1 MPSSLFRP
9 TGKQWNPN
17 FPNSATELNQ
27 NRSVLPIWVN
37 NDSNVVPSD
46 ENVVY
51 LSTGAVKTILNV
63 IGAVYSTSLVGKVE
77 QFIGNARTTTVDFP
91 YLCMTNFSGSKALAL
106 ANYEDLV
113 PHLRAQTL
121 VYLEGQAGEAT
132 SFSGSVAGSVLTL
145 DDNAANNAIIA
156 ALEEDRLAFG
166 GSFTDWRTVD
176 INTVTFAITA
186 IDVGTRTITVT
197 GTPSAGSQ
205 EAQFYPHRIAGSTT
219 TARVHSWVGRVL
231 TAAGTGEVIA
241 GLLRRDRFQAWQIGS
256 TFAST
261 DYYGQIVEDVGSIG
275 INAGSGAG
283 RPSYTNASQGSAAL
297 LTAFNDGTNDEP
309 RTGSDTHGP
318 DVGLHQYVYVGRYR
332 A

>member
-1 MPSSLFRP
+1 MSEVWRP

-37 NDSNVVPSD
+37 NDSNVTPSD

-63 IGAVYSTSLVGKVE
+63 IGAVYSTNLVGRVE
-77 QFIGNARTTTVDFP
+77 EFIGNARATTVDFP
-91 YLCMTNFSGSKALAL
+91 YLCMTNFSGSKALAV

-145 DDNAANNAIIA
+145 DNNTANND
-156 ALEEDRLAFG
+156 LLAMLAEWQADFG
-166 GSFTDWRTVD
+166 TYTNWATVD
-176 INTVTFAITA
+176 IDGTTYAITA
-186 IDVGTRTITVT
+186 VDASARTVTVT
-197 GTPSAGSQ
+197 GSPSTGTQSAT
-205 EAQFYPHRIAGSTT
+205 FYPHRIAGSATV
-219 TARVHSWVGRVL
+219 ARVHSWRGKVTRG
-231 TAAGTGEVIA
+231 AGTNEAISGI
-241 GLLRRDRFQAWQIGS
+241 GHRDRLQGFDRRNGIGATNTNSFIYTGTIQDIPGNATNVISTTGAANVNFQALVSDPVSDGVNGDPRIGS
-256 TFAST
+256 NTRVDST
-261 DYYGQIVEDVGSIG
+261 V
-275 INAGSGAG
+275 
-283 RPSYTNASQGSAAL
+283 
-297 LTAFNDGTNDEP
+297 
-309 RTGSDTHGP
+309 
-318 DVGLHQYVYVGRYR
+318 LHKYVYVGRYK